1 MEPTLLRLVAALPRF
16 AGRLTRDPLGG
27 LLPHILRVEQ
37 AAMSSEQ
44 NQILE
49 AILQELKSVT
59 AELRLLR
66 SELKVQPSPR
76 VDEAVSAISLEQV
89 VESPD
94 ETEEGSALVVYDW
107 LIAKGITVK
116 NYREQSAADTVF
128 DQLALFLGE
137 RFKNLSRVHE
147 FIRRSLSTGS
157 SFTLN
162 LSSSR
167 QEEIADSTK
176 FCTML
181 SSYAFLSSY
190 KYNKFTKTIYAAPQ
204 RVGKVI
210 NFFTGGWF
218 ERYIYLRIL
227 SLLSQNRLEFTCL
240 LNPQITFSNGDDFE
254 LDLLFLIDGQPLWVE
269 CKTGDYQVYIAK
281 YSDARRLLSIPKS
294 RAILIIL
301 GIPNDL
307 TASLTNLYDITV
319 ANEDNFLE
327 RVCAAVGLW
336 GYVQEQESI
345 GLPTLSGIV
354 VPSSLYTL
362 LKKAGLRPV
371 PEYRQQ
377 VIAELIAVVRSL
389 DQPMTMN
396 EVKSVLANKVRASKS
411 QLQDLLNAI
420 VRSGCLL
427 DDDGLTVLSFTSPF
441 SKLVSNNP
449 SVIESK
455 CIESYVSAVLL
466 VDPTYFE
473 NPHNVGEFER
483 IVGGKA
489 PDMATIGRLREQPLE

>member
-1 MEPTLLRLVAALPRF
+1 
-16 AGRLTRDPLGG
+16 
-27 LLPHILRVEQ
+27 
-37 AAMSSEQ
+37 MSSEQ

-49 AILQELKSVT
+49 AILQELKSIT
-59 AELRLLR
+59 AELQLLR
-66 SELKVQPSPR
+66 SELKAQPSPR
-76 VDEAVSAISLEQV
+76 LNEAVLARSLKQV
-89 VESPD
+89 IEPSD
-94 ETEEGSALVVYDW
+94 ETEEESALAVYDW

-128 DQLALFLGE
+128 DQLAVFLGE
-137 RFKNLSRVHE
+137 RFENLSRVHE

-167 QEEIADSTK
+167 QEEIADSTQ

-190 KYNKFTKTIYAAPQ
+190 KYNKYTKTIYAAPQ

-218 ERYIYLRIL
+218 ERFVYLRIF
-227 SLLSQNRLEFTCL
+227 SLLSQNSLEFTCL

-269 CKTGDYQVYIAK
+269 CKTGDYQAYIAK
-281 YSDARRLLSIPKS
+281 YSDARKLLSTPKS
-294 RAILIIL
+294 RAILVIL
-301 GIPNDL
+301 GISNDL
-307 TASLTNLYDITV
+307 TANLTNLYDITV
-319 ANEDNFLE
+319 ANEKNFLE
-327 RVCAAVGLW
+327 KVCAAVGLS
-336 GYVQEQESI
+336 GHVQQQEST
-345 GLPTLSGIV
+345 GLPTLNGAV
-354 VPSSLYTL
+354 VPSHLSTL
-362 LKKAGLRPV
+362 LNKVGLRPL

-377 VIAELIAVVRSL
+377 VIAELTSVVRSL
-389 DQPMTMN
+389 HQPITMA
-396 EVKSVLANKVRASKS
+396 EMKSILANKVRASKS

-427 DDDGLTVLSFTSPF
+427 DDNGLTVLSFTSPF
-441 SKLVSNNP
+441 SKLVSENP

-455 CIESYVSAVLL
+455 CIESYIRAVLL

-473 NPHNVGEFER
+473 RPHNVGEFER

-489 PDMATIGRLREQPLE
+489 PDIATIGKLREQPLE

>member
-1 MEPTLLRLVAALPRF
+1 
-16 AGRLTRDPLGG
+16 
-27 LLPHILRVEQ
+27 
-37 AAMSSEQ
+37 MSNEQ

-49 AILQELKSVT
+49 AILQELKTIT
-59 AELRLLR
+59 AELQLLR
-66 SELKVQPSPR
+66 SELKVQSSPKL
-76 VDEAVSAISLEQV
+76 DETVSATSLEQV

-94 ETEEGSALVVYDW
+94 ETEEESALAVYDW

-128 DQLALFLGE
+128 DQLAVFLGE
-137 RFKNLSRVHE
+137 RFRNLSRVHE
-147 FIRRSLSTGS
+147 LIRRNLSTGS

-162 LSSSR
+162 LSSSL
-167 QEEIADSTK
+167 QEEIADSTQ

-190 KYNKFTKTIYAAPQ
+190 KYNKYTKTIYAAPQ

-240 LNPQITFSNGDDFE
+240 LNPQITFPNGDDFE
-254 LDLLFLIDGQPLWVE
+254 LDLLFLIDGQPLWME
-269 CKTGDYQVYIAK
+269 CKTGDYQAYIAK
-281 YSDARRLLSIPKS
+281 YSDARKLLFVPKS
-294 RAILIIL
+294 RAILVIL

-307 TASLTNLYDITV
+307 TANLTNLYDVTV
-319 ANEDNFLE
+319 ANENNFLE
-327 RVCAAVGLW
+327 RVCDAVGLS
-336 GYVQEQESI
+336 GYVQERESSI
-345 GLPTLSGIV
+345 ELPTPTGTV
-354 VPSSLYTL
+354 VPNSLSTL
-362 LKKAGLRPV
+362 LNKAGLRPV

-389 DQPMTMN
+389 DQPTTMA
-396 EVKSVLANKVRASKS
+396 EVKSVLANKVQASKS
-411 QLQDLLNAI
+411 QLQDILNAI

-441 SKLVSNNP
+441 SKLVSDNP

-455 CIESYVSAVLL
+455 CIESYVRAVLL
-466 VDPTYFE
+466 VDPTYFG

-489 PDMATIGRLREQPLE
+489 PDIATIRRLREQPLK

>member
-1 MEPTLLRLVAALPRF
+1 
-16 AGRLTRDPLGG
+16 
-27 LLPHILRVEQ
+27 
-37 AAMSSEQ
+37 MSNEQ

-49 AILQELKSVT
+49 AILQELKTIT
-59 AELRLLR
+59 AELQLLR
-66 SELKVQPSPR
+66 SELKVQSFPR
-76 VDEAVSAISLEQV
+76 LDETASATPLEQV

-94 ETEEGSALVVYDW
+94 ETEEESALAVYDW

-128 DQLALFLGE
+128 DQLAVFLGE
-137 RFKNLSRVHE
+137 RFENLSRIHE
-147 FIRRSLSTGS
+147 SIRRSLSTGS

-167 QEEIADSTK
+167 QEEIADSTQ

-190 KYNKFTKTIYAAPQ
+190 KYNKYTKTIYAAPQ

-254 LDLLFLIDGQPLWVE
+254 LDLLFLIDNQPLWVE
-269 CKTGDYQVYIAK
+269 CKTGDYQAYIAK
-281 YSDARRLLSIPKS
+281 YSDARKLLSVPKS
-294 RAILIIL
+294 RAILVIL
-301 GIPNDL
+301 DIPNNL
-307 TASLTNLYDITV
+307 TANLTNLYDITV
-319 ANEDNFLE
+319 ANENNFLE
-327 RVCAAVGLW
+327 RVCAAVGLS

-345 GLPTLSGIV
+345 GLPTPTGTGI
-354 VPSSLYTL
+354 PSSLPTL
-362 LKKAGLRPV
+362 LNKAGLRPV
-371 PEYRQQ
+371 PDYRQQ
-377 VIAELIAVVRSL
+377 VIDELITLVKSL
-389 DQPMTMN
+389 GQPTTMA
-396 EVKSVLANKVRASKS
+396 EVKSVLAKKVQASKS

-427 DDDGLTVLSFTSPF
+427 DNDGLTVLSFTSPF
-441 SKLVSNNP
+441 SKLVSDDP

-455 CIESYVSAVLL
+455 CIESYVRAVLL

-473 NPHNVGEFER
+473 NPRNIGEFER
-483 IVGGKA
+483 LIGGKA
-489 PDMATIGRLREQPLE
+489 PDIATIRKLREQPLE

>member
-1 MEPTLLRLVAALPRF
+1 
-16 AGRLTRDPLGG
+16 
-27 LLPHILRVEQ
+27 
-37 AAMSSEQ
+37 MSDEQ

-49 AILQELKSVT
+49 AILQELKTIT
-59 AELRLLR
+59 AELQLLR
-66 SELKVQPSPR
+66 SELKVQTSSR
-76 VDEAVSAISLEQV
+76 VDESVSATALEQV

-94 ETEEGSALVVYDW
+94 TTEEESALAVYDW

-128 DQLALFLGE
+128 DQLAIFLGE
-137 RFKNLSRVHE
+137 RFENLARVHE
-147 FIRRSLSTGS
+147 SIRRSLSTGS

-167 QEEIADSTK
+167 QEEIADSTQ

-190 KYNKFTKTIYAAPQ
+190 KYNKYTKTIYAVPQ

-227 SLLSQNRLEFTCL
+227 SLLSQSRLEFTCL
-240 LNPQITFSNGDDFE
+240 LNPQITFPNGDDFE
-254 LDLLFLIDGQPLWVE
+254 LDLLFLVDGQPLWVE
-269 CKTGDYQVYIAK
+269 CKTGDYQAYIAK
-281 YSDARRLLSIPKS
+281 YSDARKLLSIPKS
-294 RAILIIL
+294 RAILVVL
-301 GIPNDL
+301 GISNDL
-307 TASLTNLYDITV
+307 TANLTHLYDITV
-319 ANEDNFLE
+319 ANETNFPE
-327 RVCAAVGLW
+327 RVCAAAELW
-336 GYVQEQESI
+336 GYVQKQESI
-345 GLPTLSGIV
+345 GLPTLTVTV
-354 VPSSLYTL
+354 VPSNLSTL
-362 LKKAGLRPV
+362 FNKAGLRPL

-377 VIAELIAVVRSL
+377 VVAELIALVRTL
-389 DQPMTMN
+389 DQPATMA
-396 EVKSVLANKVRASKS
+396 EAKFRLASKVRASKS

-420 VRSGCLL
+420 VRSGCLV

-441 SKLVSNNP
+441 SKLVSDNP

-455 CIESYVSAVLL
+455 CIESYVRAVLL
-466 VDPTYFE
+466 VDPDYFE
-473 NPHNVGEFER
+473 SLHNVGEFER

-489 PDMATIGRLREQPLE
+489 PDMVTIRRLRKQPLE